1 MTEQVTSYREA
12 AIADGWQPKAGS
24 DYRLLRDGF
33 VMDARESC
41 AWDCI
46 HIWGPDGLAIKVPNS
61 NASFVAKSFGEHMEE
76 TVEKAKAEVHGY
88 MTHVIQ
94 RAGLEAI
101 TGGQLPLQIERKA

>member
-46 HIWGPDGLAIKVPNS
+46 HIWGPDGLAIKVPS
-61 NASFVAKSFGEHMEE
+61 IYDWIAIQAGTKRCQFC
-76 TVEKAKAEVHGY
+76 KAKNVETQRVGFAGRCCAKCLPAKRAE
-88 MTHVIQ
+88 
-94 RAGLEAI
+94 
-101 TGGQLPLQIERKA
+101 IETPGWWN